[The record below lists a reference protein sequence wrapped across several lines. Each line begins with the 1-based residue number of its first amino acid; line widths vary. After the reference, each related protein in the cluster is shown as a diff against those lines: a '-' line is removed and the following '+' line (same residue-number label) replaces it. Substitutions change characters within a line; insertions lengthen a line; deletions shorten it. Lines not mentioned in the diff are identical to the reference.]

1 MKALLAVF
9 VLSVFLLKAY
19 ASTQLGFPGGVP
31 KDDSRPYAS
40 DLFYQN
46 KVLLPSE
53 LRELKNSGTDL
64 SVINPKESD
73 LWRDTENTLDDA
85 QIDFENGGGLQYLS
99 FVLSRSGNFRFSAI
113 KDDGSSKKI
122 FTIMLSKKVHNV
134 LLRAALLKKLGY
146 QVPAIKHIKNLKVQF
161 SSPFEKEN
169 FLGRLSEDTLGDA
182 TRWLKANNEESIEL
196 QDVLVMDGQQSI
208 YNLAIGSIPSGVIS
222 NRRVLNSLLVP
233 FSLVDVPES
242 VNLYSWNGFS
252 LLSNNIRFD
261 YEAADDFTPSFDDA
275 RWMAKR
281 IEKLNREDFVE
292 IARFAKLPASVEAL
306 LVEKMISRR
315 NTLMLVT
322 EVPYSMMSYNDK
334 ISVGDDVQEG
344 KLIKQNFEGYA
355 SRFAYGDPESPLS
368 AGQILALL
376 KNKGIAY
383 AISYLADEVNKRI
396 MPQSDLEQD
405 VLNKQ
410 IEIAEENLSHYLQTG
425 EIKNTPMQVWAVPH
439 FNTNIIVSR
448 DIVTGSYLG
457 TDNLV
462 QLADTVGL
470 GVDLGVYLGTSNLPV
485 PWQGSGQVKASFLR
499 RYSHIKP
506 IKTMKVKMPW
516 KNLLVPWLI
525 KTQGHIFDDV
535 MNAQN
540 KYTEATQELESIK
553 ESLSSTSFETL
564 TLDQAQALVNQLS
577 HSVGMIAS
585 LVKDREYLKEVELI
599 EDAQSDLKAYVENN
613 DSEKVVQIIEN
624 AFENLPVFESQ
635 AFEEE
640 KNLTASRLMESLA
653 SLKEGANKKEKSL
666 LAFVENWSSFR
677 KRLAA
682 MKGDEK
688 VAQKMQFVVDA
699 QGLIES
705 LRQSFNSQGLEEL
718 YSQLPQQ
725 IEAVTQD
732 IASDR
737 KERMNQTFELLKD
750 QLKVGESLLI
760 TDSVGAGANLTGV
773 YNAAQL
779 IQIVEGMN
787 ANQVVLSRLHI
798 YRNSENSIQI
808 YKDNGA
814 LTAVGLRSE
823 LRAGVPTL
831 ILTGSLSKGKATTKF
846 YQLALDT
853 KNVLKASQVAS
864 ALRALFIDNNLE
876 LVQSIRKPF
885 ELEHHFVEGSNTLS
899 FLFWDWKKVKTS
911 DELVIKHPE
920 GGEKKF
926 YRIFAGRRFSSDFL
940 GMFIDIG
947 NFLLREFKV
956 NFQMNN
962 KEDAD
967 ATDSYF
973 GKGVVRQ
980 LSFEGEDVDG
990 KLSTP
995 TVNMNYSWKGWK
1007 ISHKKAQKI
1016 IDRLNERFGTSLYYP
1031 EVLNTTSE
1039 LELYNISATIYLYAE
1054 GIQNIAH
1061 YPKKQVKVLVERYLV
1076 SSPDDRDSQIDMKV
1090 NSFTYYQ
1097 KKYLKALN
1105 ANNAKDMARFGEKMI
1120 AFAEANFPMKELKLI
1135 AGEKNIFITSRVQ
1148 GFRKGDENGDRP
1160 LVSNTWGE
1168 IGAQY
1173 SQGPMTALKNIIG
1186 MTESE
1191 FLGSWLFG
1199 RI

>member
-1 MKALLAVF
+1 MKALLAVL
-9 VLSVFLLKAY
+9 VLSVFLFKAY

-40 DLFYQN
+40 DLFYQG

-53 LRELKNSGTDL
+53 IRELKNSGTDL
-64 SVINPKESD
+64 SLINPKESD
-73 LWRDTENTLDDA
+73 LWKDAHNSLDEA
-85 QIDFENGGGLQYLS
+85 QINFADGEGLQYLS

-113 KDDGSSKKI
+113 KDDGVSKKI
-122 FTIMLSKKVHNV
+122 YTVMLSKKVHNV

-169 FLGRLSEDTLGDA
+169 FLGRLSEDTLGDS
-182 TRWLKANNEESIEL
+182 TRWVKTNEEDKIEL
-196 QDVLVMDGQQSI
+196 QDVLIMEGQQSI
-208 YNLAIGSIPSGVIS
+208 YNLAIGSIPAGVIS

-242 VNLYSWNGFS
+242 INLYSWNGFS

-261 YEAADDFTPSFDDA
+261 YEASDDFTPSFDDV
-275 RWMAKR
+275 RWMVKR
-281 IEKLNREDFVE
+281 IEKLTRDDFVE
-292 IARFAKLPASVEAL
+292 IARFAKLPSSVESL

-315 NTLMLVT
+315 NTLMLVS
-322 EVPYSMMSYNDK
+322 EIPYVMMGYNDK
-334 ISVGDDVQEG
+334 ISYGDEVQEG
-344 KLIKQNFEGYA
+344 KLVRQNFEGYA

-368 AGQILALL
+368 AGQVLALL

-396 MPQSDLEQD
+396 MPQSNLEED

-410 IEIAEENLSHYLQTG
+410 IQIAEDNLARYLQTG
-425 EIKNTPMQVWAVPH
+425 EVKSIPTQVWAVPH

-470 GVDLGVYLGTSNLPV
+470 GVDLGVYLGVSNLPV

-535 MNAQN
+535 INAQN
-540 KYTEATQELESIK
+540 KYTEATQELESVKQAI
-553 ESLSSTSFETL
+553 STVHLETL
-564 TLDQAQALVNQLS
+564 TLDQAQALINQLS

-585 LVKDREYLKEVELI
+585 LVKEREYQKELEII
-599 EDAQSDLKAYVENN
+599 EEAQAELKAYVQNN
-613 DSEKVVQIIEN
+613 DSAKVVQTVEG
-624 AFENLPVFESQ
+624 ALENLPSFENPK
-635 AFEEE
+635 FEEE
-640 KNLTASRLMESLA
+640 KTQTVLR
-653 SLKEGANKKEKSL
+653 LKETLAILKDNADRNEKTVMS
-666 LAFVENWSSFR
+666 FVENWSSFR
-677 KRLAA
+677 KRLAS
-682 MKGDEK
+682 MKGEEK

-699 QGLIES
+699 QYLIES
-705 LRQSFNSQGLEEL
+705 LRQSFNPQSLEEL
-718 YSQLPQQ
+718 YVQLPQQ
-725 IEAVTQD
+725 IETVTQD
-732 IASDR
+732 IATDR
-737 KERMNQTFELLKD
+737 KERMNQTFELLKNE
-750 QLKVGESLLI
+750 LKVGESLLI
-760 TDSVGAGANLTGV
+760 TDSVGAGANITGV
-773 YNAAQL
+773 YNAADL
-779 IQIVEGMN
+779 IQIVGGMN

-798 YRNSENSIQI
+798 YRNSENTIQI
-808 YKDNGA
+808 YKDNGSM
-814 LTAVGLRSE
+814 TGVGLRSE

-831 ILTGSLSKGKATTKF
+831 VLTGNLSKGKATTKF

-853 KNVLKASQVAS
+853 KNVTKASQVAS
-864 ALRALFIDNNLE
+864 ALRALFVDNSLE
-876 LVQSIRKPF
+876 LVQTIKKPY
-885 ELEHHFVEGSNTLS
+885 ELEHRFTEGSNSLS
-899 FLFWDWKKVKTS
+899 LLFWDWKKVKTS

-926 YRIFAGRRFSSDFL
+926 YRVFAGRRFSSDFL

-947 NFLLREFKV
+947 NFLLREFDA
-956 NFQMNN
+956 NFQISN
-962 KEDAD
+962 KDDAD
-967 ATDSYF
+967 ASDSYF

-980 LSFEGEDVDG
+980 LSFEGEDVGG
-990 KLSTP
+990 KLGNP
-995 TVNMNYSWKGWK
+995 TVTMNYSWKGWK
-1007 ISHKKAQKI
+1007 ISYKKAQKI
-1016 IDRLNERFGTSLYYP
+1016 LKKLNERFGTSLYYP
-1031 EVLNTTSE
+1031 EAMSTTSE
-1039 LELYNISATIYLYAE
+1039 LQLYNISVSVYLYAE
-1054 GIQNIAH
+1054 GIQNLAH
-1061 YPKKQVKVLVERYLV
+1061 LPKDQVRKLVERYLV
-1076 SSPDDRDSQIDMKV
+1076 TNPNDRDSQIDMMV
-1090 NSFTYYQ
+1090 SSFTYYQ
-1097 KKYLKALN
+1097 KKYLKALDEN
-1105 ANNAKDMARFGEKMI
+1105 DAKKIARFGEKMI
-1120 AFAEANFPMKELKLI
+1120 AFAEANFPMKEFKMI

-1168 IGAQY
+1168 IGSQY
-1173 SQGPMTALKNIIG
+1173 SQGPMTAIKNIIG

-1199 RI
+1199 RL